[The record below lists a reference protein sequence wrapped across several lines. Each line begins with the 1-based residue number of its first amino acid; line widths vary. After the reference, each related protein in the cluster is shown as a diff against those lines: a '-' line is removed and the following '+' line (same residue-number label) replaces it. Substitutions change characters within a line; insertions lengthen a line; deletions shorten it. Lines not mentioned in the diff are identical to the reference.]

1 MAPPL
6 FWLTVWLVCAHC
18 AVAQADQAYRATHLA
33 PTQLQY
39 ETALRYEEGSSVA
52 PDPAKAMQWYLR
64 AAIRGHAAAQ
74 NNLGALYFVQ
84 GNHKKAIYWYR
95 LSAKKGNA
103 NAQFNLGLLYELGRG
118 LLKDIGMPST
128 TLPALTTTI
137 YPPCPRP
144 HENNIDRFRT
154 GAGLQHKLGTG
165 HCL

>member
-6 FWLTVWLVCAHC
+6 FWITVWLVCAHC

-118 LLKDIGMPST
+118 LPKDRDKAQYWYKLAAAQGHWDAQYNLACLNDDDLPPLPST
-128 TLPALTTTI
+128 P
-137 YPPCPRP
+137 
-144 HENNIDRFRT
+144 
-154 GAGLQHKLGTG
+154 
-165 HCL
+165 